1 VPHTKPLSACEWIS
15 SSTRNRAQMNASVV
29 GKHNAAYFFRDFT
42 FSTNTFKPNP
52 DSELELWTL

>member
-1 VPHTKPLSACEWIS
+1 
-15 SSTRNRAQMNASVV
+15 MNASVV